1 MSQVLQV
8 TYETTV
14 TRSGEL
20 GHPGKGHNIYN
31 TRHNKQTRHSSEFIF
46 QTRHSSEFIFQD
58 ADLIISRIDPDR
70 AGLLSFP
77 AFCRGVATL
86 MSSDIEMGP
95 GE

>member
-1 MSQVLQV
+1 M
-8 TYETTV
+8 
-14 TRSGEL
+14 
-20 GHPGKGHNIYN
+20 GKGHNIYN
-31 TRHNKQTRHSSEFIF
+31 TRHNKQTRHSSEC
-46 QTRHSSEFIFQD
+46 IFQD

-95 GE
+95 GEKHRASERNECVMSERSKNVNDE